1 MATQMFELLMRGHN
15 HLRYQPVQKR
25 VRVLLG
31 GDTVV
36 DTVGAALVWEPRRV
50 VASYAVPISDV
61 SGELVEAA
69 SFLVEAEERPV
80 SLEEGGPPVLDPSTG
95 FGFHTTPGTE
105 LTLRSGELSGA
116 AFKPDD
122 PDLNSMVILDFDAF
136 EWLEEDELIFGHP
149 RDPFSR
155 IDLRQSSRHI
165 EIEVAGT
172 RVADSNR
179 PLLLFEFVLPSRYYL
194 PKADVLLPLEPSTT
208 ATVCA
213 YKGQATHWSAVELG
227 DEGRD
232 IAWSY
237 ESPPPELAQ
246 ITGLVCFYQERVDM
260 IMDGVRLDRPI
271 TPWSSPPNSA

>member
-15 HLRYQPVQKR
+15 DLRYHPVQKR

-50 VASYAVPISDV
+50 VPSYAVPIADV
-61 SGELVEAA
+61 SGEIVEAA
-69 SFLVEAEERPV
+69 SFLVEERPI
-80 SLEEGGPPVLDPSTG
+80 SLAEGGPPVLDPSTG
-95 FGFHTTPGTE
+95 FGFHTTPGAE
-105 LTLRSGELSGA
+105 LMLRSGEVSGA

-122 PDLNSMVILDFDAF
+122 PALASMVILDFDAF
-136 EWLEEDELIFGHP
+136 EWIEEDEPIFGHP

-172 RVADSNR
+172 VVADSNR
-179 PLLLFEFVLPSRYYL
+179 PLALFEFVLPSRYYL
-194 PKADVLLPLEPSTT
+194 PKADVLVPLEPSTT

-213 YKGQATHWSAVELG
+213 YKGRATHWSAPELG
-227 DEGRD
+227 DAGRD

-237 ESPPPELAQ
+237 ESPPPELVQ

-260 IMDGVRLDRPI
+260 IIDGVRLERPI
-271 TPWSSPPNSA
+271 TPWS